1 MCSTFMLQGRS
12 LKIGTIH
19 EQGDIKPGKL
29 VYNLVVTRH
38 SHSSENVNT
47 DVGQLC
53 TRSEHCH
60 TIKQVVTESDVL
72 SLCQSVS
79 FCTSLHWLP
88 V

>member
-1 MCSTFMLQGRS
+1 M
-12 LKIGTIH
+12 IGTIH
-19 EQGDIKPGKL
+19 QQGDIKPGKL

-60 TIKQVVTESDVL
+60 A
-72 SLCQSVS
+72 
-79 FCTSLHWLP
+79 SLHWLP